1 MAYATVEDL
10 VCEVRDPAAA
20 AKLLERASTLIDD
33 VIGSGT
39 APGADTL
46 NGVCCAMVE
55 RALAPLGT
63 DMYGVTQYSQ
73 TAGPYSGSM
82 TYSNPMGDLYVTREE
97 RRRLTRGTSAIFG
110 IDPNWGAR

>member
-1 MAYATVEDL
+1 MGYATVEDL

-20 AKLLERASTLIDD
+20 EKLLERASTLIDD
-33 VIGSGT
+33 VIGSG
-39 APGADTL
+39 AKPSEATL
-46 NGVCCAMVE
+46 KGICCAMVE

-82 TYSNPMGDLYVTREE
+82 TYSNPMGELYLTREE

-110 IDPNWGAR
+110 IDPDWGGR